1 MKQQYAEKLL
11 ALQKLA
17 MQDEYYLSLLAEYR
31 AMDRRFVQA
40 LEEML
45 PRHRDIV
52 MDYMGAFHAANAR
65 MLEIALRSDE
75 KC

>member
-1 MKQQYAEKLL
+1 MKQQYTEKLL
-11 ALQKLA
+11 ILQDMA
-17 MQDEYYLSLLAEYR
+17 MQDEYYLSALAEYR
-31 AMDRRFVQA
+31 ALDRQFVQA
-40 LEEML
+40 LEEMA
-45 PRHRDIV
+45 PAHRETI